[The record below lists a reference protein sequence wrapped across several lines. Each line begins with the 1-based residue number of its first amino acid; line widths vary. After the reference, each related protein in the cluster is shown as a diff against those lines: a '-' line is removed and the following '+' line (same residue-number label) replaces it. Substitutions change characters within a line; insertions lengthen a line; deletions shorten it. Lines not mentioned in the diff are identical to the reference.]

1 MTGRI
6 PIMFDRAIR
15 PEWIDFALE
24 QFLRSANEV
33 ELREILRQFMSA
45 HAKGVFTQQKT
56 ALQLQRAVGYKSPLS
71 RKELES
77 YYEEFSTLKPEDR
90 NPLRL
95 EILCRSNQF
104 FADCVTTLRKL
115 KASGI
120 EFAEL
125 KHLYERLVAIY
136 GDRGMVHRRVR
147 YVLQTLASFGCVTN
161 AKGKWRIED
170 SLVEF
175 RAQSP
180 TREP

>member
-1 MTGRI
+1 MSDRI
-6 PIMFDRAIR
+6 PILFDRALR

-24 QFLRSANEV
+24 QYLVSESEAQLRMT
-33 ELREILRQFMSA
+33 LRKFMSS
-45 HAKGVFTQQKT
+45 HVEGVFTQQKT

-71 RKELES
+71 RSDLES
-77 YYEEFSTLKPEDR
+77 YYERLATLKPEDR

-115 KASGI
+115 RASGT
-120 EFAEL
+120 EYVEL

-147 YVLQTLASFGCVTN
+147 YVLQTLASFGCVAN
-161 AKGKWRIED
+161 AKSKWRIEHNLML
-170 SLVEF
+170 SK
-175 RAQSP
+175 
-180 TREP
+180 

>member
-1 MTGRI
+1 MSGRI
-6 PIMFDRAIR
+6 PILFDRALR
-15 PEWIDFALE
+15 PAWIDFALE
-24 QFLRSANEV
+24 QFLVSESEAQ
-33 ELREILRQFMSA
+33 LRTTLRKFMSS
-45 HAKGVFTQQKT
+45 HVDGVFTQQKT

-77 YYEEFSTLKPEDR
+77 YYERLATLKPEDR

-115 KASGI
+115 RASGT

-170 SLVEF
+170 SLVGGK
-175 RAQSP
+175 
-180 TREP
+180 